1 MDKGPVAGIILA
13 AGMSKRFGKT
23 KQLHEL
29 GGSTILSWVIDA
41 SIRSDLDTLF
51 LVLGHESEAVK
62 ASLGDRLAD
71 PRLSIVV
78 NPDYAKGMSTSL
90 QAGLRA
96 ARDGYPSIMV
106 LMGDQPLLSPG
117 AINHILLA
125 FKSSDMDICA
135 SVHGGKRVLP
145 VCISNRFYDEI
156 FKVRG
161 DMGAREIIKNNPE
174 AVLPVDMEGEGGF
187 IDIDCREDL
196 EFINSYMGLK

>member
-1 MDKGPVAGIILA
+1 MGKGPVAGIILA

-41 SIRSDLDTLF
+41 SIKSDLDAFF

-62 ASLGDRLAD
+62 ASLGGRLAE

-78 NPDYAKGMSTSL
+78 NPDYAMGMSTSL

-96 ARDGYPSIMV
+96 AMDRFSSVMI

-125 FKSSDMDICA
+125 FKSSDRDICI
-135 SVHGGKRVLP
+135 SVHGGKMVLP
-145 VCISNRFYDEI
+145 VCLSNRFYDEI
-156 FKVRG
+156 FKITG
-161 DMGAREIIKNNPE
+161 DMGAREIIRNNPE
-174 AVLPVDMEGEGGF
+174 SVLPVDMEGEGGF
-187 IDIDCREDL
+187 IDIDSREDL
-196 EFINSYMGLK
+196 EFVNSYLGLK